1 MTKRIIGCVLL
12 AAVMGVLIYVCFAG
26 ISIGSFVIPPKLG
39 LYSDEGGIRRGLDLD
54 GGALV
59 TFEPIIDGKRR
70 STDSNKV
77 VRKDDEAGDDD
88 FYYIKK
94 VKAASNTKPVAEL
107 YVNETPIQI
116 TWFLVE

>member
-1 MTKRIIGCVLL
+1 MQIVQITNEDEHGCGLL
-12 AAVMGVLIYVCFAG
+12 CVVPALPVDDIDEANKMLQ
-26 ISIGSFVIPPKLG
+26 KLVKG
-39 LYSDEGGIRRGLDLD
+39 QMEKLDIE
-54 GGALV
+54 
-59 TFEPIIDGKRR
+59 FEPIIDGKRR

-77 VRKDDEAGDDD
+77 IRKYDEAGDDD

>member
-1 MTKRIIGCVLL
+1 MQIVQITNEDQHGCGLLCVVPAEVHVLPVDDIDEANKML
-12 AAVMGVLIYVCFAG
+12 
-26 ISIGSFVIPPKLG
+26 PKLVKG
-39 LYSDEGGIRRGLDLD
+39 QMEKLDIE
-54 GGALV
+54 
-59 TFEPIIDGKRR
+59 FEPITDGKRR

-94 VKAASNTKPVAEL
+94 VKTASNTKPVAEL